1 MSRLEAVAPDCTETQ
16 GCISLVIEGQPKDLG
31 GFSVR
36 RVLPAPR
43 QRSVGPFVFYD
54 EMGPATFP
62 AGEGIDVRPHPHIG
76 LATITYMFT
85 GEIMH
90 RDSLGYTQPI
100 QPGAVN
106 WMTAGRGIVH
116 SERSGADRGIE
127 SRMHGMQAW
136 VALPAGMQ
144 EIDPSFEHYPVDRIP
159 TLSRPGV
166 RLTLIVGTAYGETS
180 PVTVQ
185 SPMFY
190 LEADLEAGARLALPD
205 EHADRAAYVVSGRI
219 TVEGRAFADG
229 TLVVFR
235 PNQAAE
241 IAAESEAKVMLL
253 GGAPLPEPRVLW
265 WNFVATDQDRIEAAK
280 RKWAAGGFERIAG
293 DDEFIPLP
301 AD

>member
-1 MSRLEAVAPDCTETQ
+1 MSRLEAVAPECTETQ
-16 GCISLVIEGQPKDLG
+16 GSISLIIEGQPKDLG

-36 RVLPAPR
+36 RVLPSPR

-100 QPGAVN
+100 RPGAVN

-116 SERSGADRGIE
+116 SERSGPDRERE

-136 VALPAGMQ
+136 IALPADLQ
-144 EIDPSFEHYPVDRIP
+144 EIDPSFEHYPADRIP

-166 RLTLIVGTAYGETS
+166 RMTLIAGTAYGEAS
-180 PVTVQ
+180 PVIVQ

-190 LEADLEAGARLALPD
+190 VEADLEAGARLALPD

-219 TVEGRAFADG
+219 TVEGRPLTGGA
-229 TLVVFR
+229 LVVFQ
-235 PNQAAE
+235 PGQGAE
-241 IAAESEAKVMLL
+241 IAAETEAKVMLL

-265 WNFVATDQDRIEAAK
+265 WNFVATDQDRIDAAK
-280 RKWAAGGFERIAG
+280 RKWAAGGFERIEG